1 MDPVGVWVTI
11 FRTTLDITVRINE
24 TQTALSELT
33 VLLVP
38 MVPFPERQI

>member
-1 MDPVGVWVTI
+1 MDRVGVWVTTT
-11 FRTTLDITVRINE
+11 FRTTLETIVRNE

-33 VLLVP
+33 VLLMP